1 MNFDRS
7 KDPPCRSLWLVIKG
21 KFNAPVDK
29 RKPKY
34 TITIL
39 QRHYQYNAC
48 KYTTLIKRLFVYLN
62 FSFYE
67 EIFQK
72 KYIYISTVVFLITT
86 ET

>member
-1 MNFDRS
+1 MNFGRS
-7 KDPPCRSLWLVIKG
+7 KDPPCGSLWLVIKG

-48 KYTTLIKRLFVYLN
+48 KYTTLIIKLFVYLN
-62 FSFYE
+62 LSLYE
-67 EIFQK
+67 D
-72 KYIYISTVVFLITT
+72 VFKVRRYPPLLFHSNIA
-86 ET
+86 

>member
-1 MNFDRS
+1 MNFGRS

-39 QRHYQYNAC
+39 QRHYQYNTC
-48 KYTTLIKRLFVYLN
+48 KYTSLIIKLFVYLN
-62 FSFYE
+62 LSLYE
-67 EIFQK
+67 DVFKTNQ
-72 KYIYISTVVFLITT
+72 ISAIV
-86 ET
+86 